1 MGLQGRGSLQA
12 SAPPPTRPPIRVGFC
27 GVSCGASLAV
37 CSLRF
42 SRLVASYPLHRP
54 ALQRPQSES
63 WGGVFKAA
71 PAGPTA
77 SVVPRTWCSP
87 GHPQRRIPVGRC
99 PRVWVEACQ
108 FPTRSRLEARGVLA
122 PAPPPPPTQGGP
134 ESSPWVS
141 PRRCQVGV
149 LPLLLD
155 ASVDP
160 HLISGLVLFYPL
172 GNIHLPPPPSPM
184 SPWLFLVRSVVETAS
199 TCQQM
204 GSSSSPGA
212 APRWLHILDPKP
224 PFFEPPFPD
233 LTHQAPHGSPPGRS
247 CSSSLTGRPSG
258 PQFCPYQ
265 TAPTSPEA
273 APWPPLGSA
282 SRLRGGGG
290 VGGGAGDPGARVG
303 RGHTSGLLPW
313 HLW

>member
-12 SAPPPTRPPIRVGFC
+12 SAPPPPTCPPIRVGFC

-42 SRLVASYPLHRP
+42 SRLVASYPLHCP
-54 ALQRPQSES
+54 VLQRPQSES

-71 PAGPTA
+71 PASPTA
-77 SVVPRTWCSP
+77 SVVPRAWCSP

-141 PRRCQVGV
+141 PQRCQVGV

-160 HLISGLVLFYPL
+160 HLICGLVFFYPL
-172 GNIHLPPPPSPM
+172 GNIHLPPPPSPV
-184 SPWLFLVRSVVETAS
+184 SPCFWSDLWWKELPPAS
-199 TCQQM
+199 KW
-204 GSSSSPGA
+204 GPV
-212 APRWLHILDPKP
+212 H
-224 PFFEPPFPD
+224 
-233 LTHQAPHGSPPGRS
+233 PPGLPPG
-247 CSSSLTGRPSG
+247 CSISLTPSH
-258 PQFCPYQ
+258 P
-265 TAPTSPEA
+265 S
-273 APWPPLGSA
+273 LN
-282 SRLRGGGG
+282 
-290 VGGGAGDPGARVG
+290 
-303 RGHTSGLLPW
+303 LPS
-313 HLW
+313 LI